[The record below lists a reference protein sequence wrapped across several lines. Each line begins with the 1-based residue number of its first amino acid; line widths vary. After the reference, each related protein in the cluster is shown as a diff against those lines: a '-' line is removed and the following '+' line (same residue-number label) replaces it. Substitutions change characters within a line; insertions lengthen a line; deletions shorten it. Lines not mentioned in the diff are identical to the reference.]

1 MVIDLMMEL
10 VQIMVLLI
18 QEVVE
23 VELMLR
29 VVQGL
34 LYFVILQLMYLALQ
48 QQVHLIRHLQQTP

>member
-1 MVIDLMMEL
+1 MVTDLTMEL

-29 VVQGL
+29 VAQAL
-34 LYFVILQLMYLALQ
+34 LYFVILQLVYQALQ
-48 QQVHLIRHLQQTP
+48 LRALSIHHLQQIL